1 MEKTENCLER
11 SLGAASYGITRQ
23 AQKWTFFPYKSRKKH
38 HRQRQEQNQMK
49 PLGLKIENSYEKG
62 FNIDFS

>member
-23 AQKWTFFPYKSRKKH
+23 AQKMNIFSIQKQKKTSSAEARAKSN
-38 HRQRQEQNQMK
+38 EAI
-49 PLGLKIENSYEKG
+49 GVEN
-62 FNIDFS
+62 